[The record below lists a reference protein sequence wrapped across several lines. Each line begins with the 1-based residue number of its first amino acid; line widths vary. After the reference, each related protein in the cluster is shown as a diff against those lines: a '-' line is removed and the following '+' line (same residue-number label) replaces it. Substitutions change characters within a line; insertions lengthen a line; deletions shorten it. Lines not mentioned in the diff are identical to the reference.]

1 MLYRNLIA
9 DVFSPSAVLCPVG
22 LILGSGQKKGGK
34 GITLKFY
41 AVTLCVRRNSLQFIG
56 LSVYCVDDRHFKAVF
71 HRIVKSNFDHARG
84 LDFLAFGILE
94 RDVDSC
100 HDLAADC
107 LLCLFYE
114 RLCLFIGQFPDLCY
128 GSCGQDACCR
138 VYFNNVLANG
148 LLCCE
153 FGHRDESNGY
163 DFLSLCDLNVLRE
176 LSGLVFRLESRLF
189 SRLACRH
196 CECCDVSALIGCR
209 LDGDSLS
216 DLIFHDKVKLGL
228 GLDCVSV
235 LISNG
240 NCAVLSLN
248 NSIGSLTVR
257 NSHSTA
263 CGSDLDC
270 YAALLFL
277 LGLFFNYN
285 LKSSIFCQRVF
296 PGGGVRFD
304 FRTRVGCDPVLG
316 DLKAF
321 RCLCDD
327 FDLLALC
334 KLESKV
340 CAIFVYDC
348 FINIIVT
355 SLLFCLSFRIF
366 ADRSRRV
373 VLAGAL
379 VGRKDHLDDACAV
392 EVDAEEILLFF
403 LLLFGRLLAFGSLTC
418 SYFFGLGG
426 RVCASLV
433 RVLIRGFCLSSRLL
447 CVCCRGCFHDC
458 LCG

>member
-1 MLYRNLIA
+1 MHYRNLIA
-9 DVFSPSAVLCPVG
+9 DVFSPSAALCPVG

-153 FGHRDESNGY
+153 F
-163 DFLSLCDLNVLRE
+163 
-176 LSGLVFRLESRLF
+176 
-189 SRLACRH
+189 
-196 CECCDVSALIGCR
+196 
-209 LDGDSLS
+209 
-216 DLIFHDKVKLGL
+216 
-228 GLDCVSV
+228 
-235 LISNG
+235 
-240 NCAVLSLN
+240 
-248 NSIGSLTVR
+248 
-257 NSHSTA
+257 
-263 CGSDLDC
+263 
-270 YAALLFL
+270 
-277 LGLFFNYN
+277 GLFFNYN